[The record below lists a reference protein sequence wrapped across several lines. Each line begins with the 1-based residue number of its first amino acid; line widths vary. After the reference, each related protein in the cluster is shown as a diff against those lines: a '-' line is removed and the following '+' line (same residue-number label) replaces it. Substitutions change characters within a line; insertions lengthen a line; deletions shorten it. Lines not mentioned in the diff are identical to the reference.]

1 VNIND
6 LIRKVR
12 DELHSRG
19 ARGIIGIQRKFRVID
34 DDKNHLLSLNEFTKA
49 MKETNLGLS
58 QDEISALFKYFD
70 SDSNG
75 SIDFEEFLQGVRVS
89 YYFVFALLLFLIHF
103 SSSFSQGPVSDKR
116 KKLILLAFSMLDKN
130 GNGELEP
137 DELINRYDASKHPDV
152 MRGFRTE
159 EEILREFLETFEVG
173 GIKDGVVTQQE
184 FINYYTNISSSIDDD
199 DYFELMI
206 RNAWHISGGEGWSA
220 NSANRRVLVTH
231 EDGRESV
238 EEIRSDLGLKANDKE
253 GMMSRL
259 RNQGVKASGLS
270 LFGGYEDTQ
279 EATNSPRARTFG
291 QRPSTAS
298 SATGNRILGKVGDVE
313 KPGRKSLVPRT
324 QITFG

>member
-1 VNIND
+1 V
-6 LIRKVR
+6 
-12 DELHSRG
+12 
-19 ARGIIGIQRKFRVID
+19 
-34 DDKNHLLSLNEFTKA
+34 T
-49 MKETNLGLS
+49 
-58 QDEISALFKYFD
+58 
-70 SDSNG
+70 
-75 SIDFEEFLQGVRVS
+75 
-89 YYFVFALLLFLIHF
+89 
-103 SSSFSQGPVSDKR
+103 DKR
-116 KKLILLAFSMLDKN
+116 KKLILLAFNMLDKN

-152 MRGFRTE
+152 TRGFRTE
-159 EEILREFLETFEVG
+159 EEVLREFLETFEVG

-184 FINYYTNISSSIDDD
+184 FINYYTNVSSSIDND

-238 EEIRSDLGLKANDKE
+238 EEIKNDLGLKAGDKE

-270 LFGGYEDTQ
+270 LFGGYEDNQ
-279 EATNSPRARTFG
+279 EATNSPRARNFG